1 MLAGMKNIV
10 CKKQTNVIL
19 LFFAVMAGLTI
30 LSRIADSFMVP
41 QVVVS
46 PPEQMELKYL
56 VEIQGRVG
64 TEGERAVYYQES
76 LRIGNVFVEKNDIV
90 EKGDLLFSIDMEE
103 LMSKI
108 KQIEQEIRKCD
119 LQIADLEH
127 AYQEQV
133 NLQNRSLSRAKED
146 YSAVLDM
153 TEKEVDTAYME
164 MENAKSE
171 LEQHDSLK
179 PEERCLENEK
189 ANGKNVVRQNDSLQ
203 SKEQTEVEKE
213 EIEEADVSERKSAL
227 EEWTQKREALE
238 QKYYEKQ
245 KLYESAV
252 VSREESLKAAERQIQ
267 DADVRVNKNNS
278 VVLQQMEKEEL
289 EDLLQQLNDLRE
301 ENGKVYS
308 EFEGR
313 ILECSISTGSITTL
327 EPVIIF
333 EDFSQPFQFEGF
345 IGEKDSSFVEEGTVC
360 RLEVMQR
367 DVVLDGVKIRDVAEW
382 EEIGRAHV

>member
-245 KLYESAV
+245 N
-252 VSREESLKAAERQIQ
+252 I
-267 DADVRVNKNNS
+267 
-278 VVLQQMEKEEL
+278 
-289 EDLLQQLNDLRE
+289 
-301 ENGKVYS
+301 
-308 EFEGR
+308 
-313 ILECSISTGSITTL
+313 
-327 EPVIIF
+327 
-333 EDFSQPFQFEGF
+333 
-345 IGEKDSSFVEEGTVC
+345 
-360 RLEVMQR
+360 
-367 DVVLDGVKIRDVAEW
+367 
-382 EEIGRAHV
+382 